1 MTALAPTANAGK
13 EYVCGEVV
21 AYTLVYNP
29 ESRRFGFS
37 SPFKTNNK
45 QSWRFIV
52 AVRFNLLYTYGN
64 AIMPLFLRQLPHLS
78 GMNP

>member
-1 MTALAPTANAGK
+1 MTALTSTASAGK
-13 EYVCGEVV
+13 EYVCSEVV
-21 AYTLVYNP
+21 AYTVIYNP
-29 ESRRFGFS
+29 ESSHFAFF

-52 AVRFNLLYTYGN
+52 AVTFNLLYTHDN